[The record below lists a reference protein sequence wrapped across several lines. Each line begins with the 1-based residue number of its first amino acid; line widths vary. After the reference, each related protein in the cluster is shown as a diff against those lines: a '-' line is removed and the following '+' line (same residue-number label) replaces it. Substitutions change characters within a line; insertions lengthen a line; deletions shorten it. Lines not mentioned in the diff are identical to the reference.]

1 MISLVSACYGE
12 SRVAKHVLRPNL
24 VFQPI
29 WGWAIFAL
37 SSFLNQ
43 IPHQKE
49 PEILV
54 GIFSLT

>member
-1 MISLVSACYGE
+1 MISLASACYGN
-12 SRVAKHVLRPNL
+12 SQVAKQFLRPNL

-29 WGWAIFAL
+29 WGWGDLAL

-49 PEILV
+49 PEISV
-54 GIFSLT
+54 GIFSPA